1 MPGVLSWLCIVIAAN
16 RDARNVLVINSG
28 NFSAAHVRQLDKTSE
43 RSGTLRSIYSC
54 AWMVFVALLL
64 DYLHADAP
72 SSLDFWRC
80 AVCFKGKWPGI
91 GHIDARTKWL
101 TRVAATRR
109 NTAVREGAIRVFFF
123 RRAFVALLL
132 KY

>member
-1 MPGVLSWLCIVIAAN
+1 M
-16 RDARNVLVINSG
+16 
-28 NFSAAHVRQLDKTSE
+28 
-43 RSGTLRSIYSC
+43 
-54 AWMVFVALLL
+54 ALLL

-72 SSLDFWRC
+72 FSLDFWRC

-91 GHIDARTKWL
+91 GHMDARTKWL

-109 NTAVREGAIRVFFF
+109 NTAAVAAVREGAIRVFF

-132 KY
+132 EY

>member
-1 MPGVLSWLCIVIAAN
+1 MRRRRAATGQPAIEGILFSTIVVLASSWDTVPGVISWLCIVIAAN

-64 DYLHADAP
+64 DY
-72 SSLDFWRC
+72 
-80 AVCFKGKWPGI
+80 
-91 GHIDARTKWL
+91 
-101 TRVAATRR
+101 
-109 NTAVREGAIRVFFF
+109 
-123 RRAFVALLL
+123 
-132 KY
+132 